1 MYWCHSLGI
10 GTAFA
15 VLSDPEKK
23 ARYDEYGETL
33 EPARIGRRQ
42 YNDFEREFEGWW
54 LAILSES
61 YLSIFLLAVIRYLF
75 VKTYR
80 RKKIRN
86 LGGDLLN
93 IMFLA
98 KDPFEWDV

>member
-1 MYWCHSLGI
+1 MLFRNLKSLLRFAGI

-42 YNDFEREFEGWW
+42 YNEFEREFEGW
-54 LAILSES
+54 S
-61 YLSIFLLAVIRYLF
+61 YQ
-75 VKTYR
+75 
-80 RKKIRN
+80 
-86 LGGDLLN
+86 
-93 IMFLA
+93 
-98 KDPFEWDV
+98 

>member
-1 MYWCHSLGI
+1 MGICINGIVIWSLWYHSPGI

-42 YNDFEREFEGWW
+42 YNDFEREFEGW
-54 LAILSES
+54 LSAILPES
-61 YLSIFLLAVIRYLF
+61 NMTCLC
-75 VKTYR
+75 VKT
-80 RKKIRN
+80 
-86 LGGDLLN
+86 LT
-93 IMFLA
+93 
-98 KDPFEWDV
+98 